1 MQIQIKIRDLT
12 AKLIFPQKDSLVQ
25 QMLADLTH
33 DLHMQLRKPV
43 HRVTFVLGGR
53 GDHEFENP

>member
-12 AKLIFPQKDSLVQ
+12 AKLIFAQKDSLVQ

-33 DLHMQLRKPV
+33 DLHMQLRKPA
-43 HRVTFVLGGR
+43 HLVTFVLGGR
-53 GDHEFENP
+53 GDHDFENP